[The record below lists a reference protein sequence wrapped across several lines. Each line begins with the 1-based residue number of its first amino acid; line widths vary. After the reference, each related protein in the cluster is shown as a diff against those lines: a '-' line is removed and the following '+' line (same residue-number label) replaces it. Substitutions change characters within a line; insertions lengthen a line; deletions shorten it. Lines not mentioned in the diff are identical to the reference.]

1 MHIGTVGFPADQ
13 LKKLD
18 KILAL
23 SKSKTYTLA
32 EFDSASLPDLVLL
45 FGEDQLDAAPVT
57 ELPPAYH
64 HRLIVV
70 SREPPVRDGLHHI
83 KLPFISSRVIRILEG
98 FDPYL
103 PEPVEVS
110 DEIEVSEEVE
120 EVEVSDAVEA
130 SDELVT
136 EADLDPVPRISEE
149 ETSAVREPSI
159 EQTDIADDVDID
171 PEPSENRFSKYDAQI
186 EALRLQQTSV
196 ENVAER
202 PYTVLVV
209 DDSPPMQQ
217 ALAKEL
223 QQLEYPVEI
232 SFADDGES
240 ALAQVAESAYD
251 FIFLDI
257 MMPGIDGFETC
268 TRMRAIPALKKTPII
283 MLSSKSSPLDE
294 VKGIMAGSSTYLT
307 KPIQPEEFRKVIRR
321 VTRWVSEFK
330 KV

>member
-1 MHIGTVGFPADQ
+1 MHIGTIGFPADQ

-45 FGEDQLDAAPVT
+45 FGENQLDSAPAT
-57 ELPPAYH
+57 ELPPGYH

-70 SREPPVRDGLHHI
+70 SREPPAREDLHHI
-83 KLPFISSRVIRILEG
+83 KLPFISSRVIRTLEG

-103 PEPVEVS
+103 PEQVEATEPVEPTEHSEAPGPEVAS
-110 DEIEVSEEVE
+110 VIESASGQDAEPAVDLDAAQQP
-120 EVEVSDAVEA
+120 DAVE
-130 SDELVT
+130 DI
-136 EADLDPVPRISEE
+136 EAGP
-149 ETSAVREPSI
+149 
-159 EQTDIADDVDID
+159 QQ
-171 PEPSENRFSKYDAQI
+171 SENRFSKYDAQI
-186 EALRLQQTSV
+186 EALRLQQASI

-240 ALAQVAESAYD
+240 ALAQVAEGAYD

-268 TRMRAIPALKKTPII
+268 TRMRAIPSMKKTPII

-307 KPIQPEEFRKVIRR
+307 KPIQPEEFRKVIKR